1 MSKNKEKI
9 NCLFEVFAGEQV
21 AMLVKINVERIKQT
35 SKGVEQIKAPLSVAG
50 YLTDEDDY
58 YYYLGGEPNKY
69 EQAVKKD
76 EVLHVELYQEVDE
89 QLTGPIVPENDNGY
103 N

>member
-1 MSKNKEKI
+1 MTKQKEKV
-9 NCLFEVFAGEQV
+9 NCLFEVFAGELV
-21 AMLVKINVERIKQT
+21 AMLIKVNVERTKQ
-35 SKGVEQIKAPLSVAG
+35 SAKGVELIKAPLSVNG

-58 YYYLGGEPNKY
+58 YFYLGSEPNKY

-89 QLTGPIVPENDNGY
+89 QLIGSTAPENDNGY